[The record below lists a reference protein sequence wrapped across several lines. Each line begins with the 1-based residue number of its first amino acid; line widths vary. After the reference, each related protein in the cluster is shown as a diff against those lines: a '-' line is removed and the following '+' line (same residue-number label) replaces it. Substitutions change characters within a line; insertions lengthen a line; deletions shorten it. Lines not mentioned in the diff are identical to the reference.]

1 MADSSGAKEDEN
13 VIHKVDIRLGKRP
26 MMEEQINVEEKSVD
40 EHPNNDVVA
49 PEVVEVT
56 PKVDFRIEFTTDRR
70 FEQRADMLKWVR
82 DLSKKLSFVVVTTK
96 SDNGGNGR
104 KDDIALGCQRGGQYW
119 EYSKKK
125 REAMITLKGGCP
137 FKL

>member
-1 MADSSGAKEDEN
+1 
-13 VIHKVDIRLGKRP
+13 
-26 MMEEQINVEEKSVD
+26 
-40 EHPNNDVVA
+40 
-49 PEVVEVT
+49 
-56 PKVDFRIEFTTDRR
+56 
-70 FEQRADMLKWVR
+70 MLKWVR